1 MRSLKLLLEHSASST
16 IAVEFTPNKR
26 VDSSHQS
33 EASLEREFI
42 ATLKAQGYEHAHI
55 TDEKALESNLRT
67 KLEELNS
74 TTLSETE
81 WQRFFKQVLARANTS
96 IVEKSQLIQEDYIQP
111 LERDNGSIINFKL
124 IDKADIHK
132 NSLQVINQYQ
142 AQSSTRSHRYDVTIL
157 VNGLPLVHIEL
168 KRRGISL
175 KEAFR
180 QINRY
185 GRESFFSGSG
195 LFEFVQIF
203 VISNGTQSKYYS
215 NTTRDFHIKTQNGIT
230 TSKTSNSFEFTSYFS
245 DAKNNIISDLI
256 DFTKSFFAR
265 HTLLNILMSYCVLDV
280 DRKLLVLRPYQIAA
294 CEKILQKIAISYFN
308 KFYEQASEQ
317 KSGGY
322 IWHTTGSGKTL
333 TSFKTALL
341 VSKIP
346 EITKVLFVVDRK
358 DLDYQTMREYDLFQ
372 KGAATGSKSTKEL
385 QARLHS
391 KDKEHKIIITTIQ
404 KLSRFIAQ
412 AKDSEIFDKHIVMI
426 FDECHRSQFGQMQ
439 KDIAKA
445 FKKLYLFG
453 FTGTPI
459 FVQNAQDEIQTT
471 QQVFGECLH
480 RYTIIHAIR
489 DNNVL
494 PFRVSYHTTT
504 KLKDE
509 IKNKQAPAID
519 AEEVLLARE
528 RIEHITRYILE
539 HFATHTKRTK
549 SYALNGRHT
558 LGFNAIFAT
567 QSIPMAMRYYEE
579 FQAQQANL
587 SQEKALKVGIIY
599 SYAPNDEQGEENSED
614 TTSLPKSQRDFLD
627 SAIADYNAMFKC
639 KFDSSSDNF
648 HNYYKDFSLRLK
660 NRELDLAIVV
670 NMFLTGFDATTLNTL
685 YVDKSLRYHGLLQA
699 YSRTNRI
706 LNSIKSFGNIITFR
720 DLQKNTDDTLAL
732 FSDEN
737 ARGIVFLRS
746 LEEYL
751 HGYTDDKGK
760 HKGYNELLQSLQTRF
775 PLSSFLDSTLKQSDK
790 RDFLAL
796 FGEILK
802 LRNILEVFDDF
813 SDPLSERDRQD
824 YQSYYIDTYESLR
837 TKDQAEKQSVLDKV
851 EFEVELLKH
860 IEISIEY
867 ILELIDK
874 YHKHQDKQS
883 YEDIVK
889 LLDSSLS
896 LRSKKELLLRFI
908 ESLNP
913 QSDVAKDFGAYIAAR
928 KDESLSSIITE
939 LDLKPEKTRAFMRD
953 AFERGEL
960 RDYGQA
966 FGEILPP
973 SPLFGKGAKQTH
985 KIRSLALQKLQ
996 ELFELFRGLELRQER
1011 WNGITREPEQSTA
1024 SKAQQLNMTNPLYL
1038 RLDFKQGK
1046 QEWSHIC
1053 AIYLK

>member
-1 MRSLKLLLEHSASST
+1 MRSLKLLAQSTAST
-16 IAVEFTPNKR
+16 IAVEWTPSKK
-26 VDSSHQS
+26 VDSSYQS
-33 EASLEREFI
+33 EAQLERELI
-42 ATLKAQGYEHAHI
+42 ATLQAQGYGYAPI
-55 TDEKALESNLRT
+55 SDEKSLESNLRT

-74 TTLSETE
+74 TALSDTE
-81 WQRFFKQVLARANTS
+81 WRRFFAQVLSRANAS
-96 IVEKSQLIQEDYIQP
+96 IVEKSVLIQEDYIQP

-132 NSLQVINQYQ
+132 NSLQVINQYE
-142 AQSSTRSHRYDVTIL
+142 ATTPTRSHRYDVTIL

-168 KRRGISL
+168 KRRGVSL
-175 KEAFR
+175 KEAFN

-185 GRESFFSGSG
+185 GRESFFSGNA

-215 NTTRDFHIKTQNGIT
+215 NTTRDFHIKTKQGIKT
-230 TSKTSNSFEFTSYFS
+230 TKTSNSFEFTSYFS
-245 DAKNNIISDLI
+245 DEKNTIINDLI
-256 DFTKSFFAR
+256 DFAKSFFAR
-265 HTLLNILMSYCVLDV
+265 HTLLNILCHYCVLDV

-294 CEKILQKIAISYFN
+294 CEKILQQIAISYHN
-308 KFYEQASEQ
+308 KFYEKSSEQ

-333 TSFKTALL
+333 TSFKTAQL
-341 VSKIP
+341 VSKIQ
-346 EITKVLFVVDRK
+346 EIAKVLFVVDRK
-358 DLDYQTMREYDLFQ
+358 DLDYQTMREYDRFQ

-385 QARLHS
+385 QSRLNS
-391 KDKEHKIIITTIQ
+391 TDKNHKIIITTIQ

-412 AKDSEIFDKHIVMI
+412 AEKDHTIFSEHIVMI

-459 FVQNAQDEIQTT
+459 FAANALGFETT
-471 QQVFGECLH
+471 ERVFGACLH

-494 PFRVSYHTTT
+494 PFRVSYHTTA
-504 KLKDE
+504 KLKSQPIQDE
-509 IKNKQAPAID
+509 QVPAID
-519 AEEVLLARE
+519 TEEILLAKE
-528 RIEHITRYILE
+528 RISHITRYILE
-539 HFATHTKRTK
+539 HFTTQTKRSSTYTINGKHTK
-549 SYALNGRHT
+549 
-558 LGFNAIFAT
+558 GFNAIFAT

-579 FQAQQANL
+579 FQAQQASL
-587 SQEKALKVGIIY
+587 PESQRLKVGIIY
-599 SYAPNDEQGEENSED
+599 SYAPNDEQEEESSED

-627 SAIADYNAMFKC
+627 AAISDYNAVFKC
-639 KFDSSSDNF
+639 KFDSSADNF
-648 HNYYKDFSLRLK
+648 QNYYKDFSLKLK

-706 LNSIKSFGNIITFR
+706 LNSIKSFGNIIAFR
-720 DLQKNTDDTLAL
+720 DLQRNTDDALAL

-737 ARGIVFLRS
+737 AKGIVFLRS

-751 HGYTDDKGK
+751 HGYTDEKGDK
-760 HKGYNELLQSLQTRF
+760 HKGYHELLHILQTRF
-775 PLSSFLDSTLKQSDK
+775 PLNNFLESTLKQSDK

-802 LRNILEVFDDF
+802 LRNILEVFDEF

-837 TKDQAEKQSVLDKV
+837 AKDQAEKHSVLDEV
-851 EFEVELLKH
+851 EFEVELLKQV
-860 IEISIEY
+860 EVSIEY
-867 ILELIDK
+867 ILELIATYHRHKDK
-874 YHKHQDKQS
+874 GS
-883 YEDIVK
+883 YERILK

-908 ESLNP
+908 QSLNP
-913 QSDVAKDFGAYIAAR
+913 QSNVEKDFSTYIAAR
-928 KDESLSSIITE
+928 KDESLDTIITE
-939 LDLKPEKTRAFMRD
+939 LDLKPKETRAFMQD
-953 AFERGEL
+953 SFERGEL
-960 RDYGQA
+960 RDYGRA

-973 SPLFGKGAKQTH
+973 SPLFGKGAEQTH
-985 KIRSLALQKLQ
+985 KVREKALEKLQ
-996 ELFELFRGLELRQER
+996 AFFELFKGLELRQER
-1011 WNGITREPEQSTA
+1011 
-1024 SKAQQLNMTNPLYL
+1024 
-1038 RLDFKQGK
+1038 
-1046 QEWSHIC
+1046 
-1053 AIYLK
+1053 